1 MMRAI
6 DADVLAGLEKLMDA
20 AKAGGAA
27 SPRLDSRFGARF
39 FLTFVAGLFKRMAIE
54 PDFDAE
60 AETAMA
66 IGVLRALFA
75 GALAPASGAPG
86 EEA

>member
-1 MMRAI
+1 
-6 DADVLAGLEKLMDA
+6 
-20 AKAGGAA
+20 
-27 SPRLDSRFGARF
+27 
-39 FLTFVAGLFKRMAIE
+39 MAIE